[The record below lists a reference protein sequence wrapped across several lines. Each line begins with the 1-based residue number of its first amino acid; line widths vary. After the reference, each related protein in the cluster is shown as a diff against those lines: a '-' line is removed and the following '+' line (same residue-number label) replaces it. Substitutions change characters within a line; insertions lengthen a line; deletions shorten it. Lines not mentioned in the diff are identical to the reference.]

1 MAEVVQTDQ
10 ILEKLKNKINEYTV
24 SMFSIVELNEHK
36 FVPITIENGVIYVT
50 VTNLFDTKTASTFIQ
65 SKVPNVTIKTA
76 KVNQAQFDTLLK
88 YVASKYLSQVD
99 CPKVKPTANDG
110 EYVCVA
116 GNKLGD
122 LIVAK
127 GLVTQA
133 HLDEAVQLAQKSN
146 KFLGEILVAQ
156 KLITPAMLQVV
167 LKEQSNR
174 TAAAT
179 QPQKQ
184 GQPKKR
190 LGDLLVEKGFL
201 TEEQLQ
207 LGLKESKETNNH
219 IGSTLVKLG
228 FITIEQLKEVLGEQ
242 QGTEVLSTTSLKIDP
257 SLLKLL
263 PEDFIKE
270 NMVIPIRS
278 NGQVLLV
285 GMVEPH
291 NKRVMNDIVY
301 LTGQKIRVMLLTH
314 IEFESCIKNYFS
326 KSVDET
332 NTMMKQMGKEASTLE
347 YEESLF
353 EQVERELQDDSG
365 LVAKFA
371 NKIITDAIDIKASD
385 IHIEPRLQGS
395 VVRYR
400 ADGILREMFKLPPKT
415 EQSIITRFK
424 VLARMNIA
432 EHRRAQDGTFTL
444 KYGGKDFDFR
454 INTLP
459 VAGKEKMVIRVL
471 APAVSLN
478 AQDKDI
484 KLAGGTPED
493 IAIIK
498 KMVAAPNGIIL
509 TTGPTGSGKTTT
521 LYSILK
527 SLNDEKVNITTIE
540 DPVEIKI
547 DGINQSQINNK
558 AGITFASSMRAILRQ
573 DPDIILIGEIR
584 DYETLETAISAALTG
599 HLVLSTVHTNSAAAT
614 ISRLIEMGAKEYL
627 VASTVT
633 GIIAQRLVRRLCP
646 LCKEKATPTE
656 EQARSVVLGEENIKK
671 FMQKEVYNPV
681 GCVNCNFSGYSGRL
695 GVYEILPITK
705 EIRKLIAEGVHDLKI
720 EEVAVSVGMKTLH
733 QACFDHI
740 LRGETT
746 IEEFIRVLGPVTD

>member
-1 MAEVVQTDQ
+1 MAEVETDQ
-10 ILEKLKNKINEYTV
+10 HIQKLITKINGDVISKFTLAELTQNKCIPVTVEGGVFYLAVTDDFNLSEVNDFLQSKFPKTNIRTAKLNSAQFASLLQFVSSKYFQDEKLKSIKV
-24 SMFSIVELNEHK
+24 SQTGN
-36 FVPITIENGVIYVT
+36 
-50 VTNLFDTKTASTFIQ
+50 
-65 SKVPNVTIKTA
+65 
-76 KVNQAQFDTLLK
+76 
-88 YVASKYLSQVD
+88 
-99 CPKVKPTANDG
+99 
-110 EYVCVA
+110 VCVA

-122 LIVAK
+122 LILAK
-127 GLVTQA
+127 GLATKEQ
-133 HLDEAVQLAQKSN
+133 LDEAAKIAQSTN
-146 KFLGEILVAQ
+146 KFLGEVLVAQ
-156 KLITPAMLQVV
+156 NIITKAMLQVV
-167 LKEQSNR
+167 LKEQSSR
-174 TAAAT
+174 AAALA
-179 QPQKQ
+179 PAEEK
-184 GQPKKR
+184 PKKR

-201 TEEQLQ
+201 TEEQLK
-207 LGLKESKETNNH
+207 LGLEESKNTNTH

-228 FITIEQLKEVLGEQ
+228 FITIEQLKETLGEQ
-242 QGTEVLSTTSLKIDP
+242 QGTEVLSTSSLKIDP

-263 PEDFIKE
+263 PEDFIRE

-278 NGQVLLV
+278 NGQILLV
-285 GMVEPH
+285 GMVDPH

-301 LTGQKIRVMLLTH
+301 LTGQKIRVMLITH
-314 IEFESCIKNYFS
+314 IEFESCMQNYFS
-326 KSVDET
+326 KSVTET
-332 NTMMKQMGKEASTLE
+332 TSMMKQMSKEVSTIE

-371 NKIITDAIDIKASD
+371 NKIITDAIDVKASD
-385 IHIEPRLQGS
+385 IHIEPRLDGY

-400 ADGILREMFKLPPKT
+400 ADGILREMFRLPPKT

-424 VLARMNIA
+424 VLSRMNIA

-454 INTLP
+454 LNTLP

-493 IAIIK
+493 IAKIK

-573 DPDIILIGEIR
+573 DPDIILVGEIR

-633 GIIAQRLVRRLCP
+633 GIIAQRLVRKLCP
-646 LCKEKATPTE
+646 LCRKKVNPTE
-656 EQARSVVLGEENIKK
+656 EQARNVVLGEENIKK
-671 FMQKEVYNPV
+671 FMQKEIYEPV
-681 GCVNCNFSGYSGRL
+681 GCVNCNFSGYAGRR
-695 GVYEILPITK
+695 GVYEILPINK
-705 EIRKLIAEGVHDLKI
+705 EIRKLIAEKVHDIKI
-720 EEVAVSVGMKTLH
+720 EEVAVSMGMKTLQ
-733 QACFDHI
+733 QACLDHI

-746 IEEFIRVLGPVTD
+746 VSEFIRVLGPVTE